1 MFFVYVFT
9 FFRSNNRNYES
20 IFSSHHLRPSLT
32 ARINFSFR
40 FSALSLLR
48 DIAAQIA
55 AGSQPK
61 TVICKIKQI
70 TAVMIFPRKKKDK
83 KGNIMANNIGLF
95 LL

>member
-1 MFFVYVFT
+1 MKLYFP
-9 FFRSNNRNYES
+9 
-20 IFSSHHLRPSLT
+20 LSLT

-40 FSALSLLR
+40 FSALSLLK

-70 TAVMIFPRKKKDK
+70 IAVMIFPRKKKDRN
-83 KGNIMANNIGLF
+83 GNIMANNIIKNLQQDK
-95 LL
+95 

>member
-1 MFFVYVFT
+1 MNY
-9 FFRSNNRNYES
+9 FRLSL
-20 IFSSHHLRPSLT
+20 IALISSSLRC
-32 ARINFSFR
+32 A
-40 FSALSLLR
+40 ALSLLR

-83 KGNIMANNIGLF
+83 KGNIIAKSIKLD
-95 LL
+95 L